1 MKRLR
6 VLVVDDSAGI
16 RKVLSDAISHAP
28 DLELCGTAPNG
39 QVALERLDAAAPDV
53 ITLDIEMPVLDGIST
68 LRALRVLRPRLPVLM
83 FSSHTV
89 RGALATLDALAAGAS
104 DFVAKPV
111 VSGPAEAAA
120 FVEHEVLP
128 RLRALGGRAAE
139 LHGASSAPA
148 RPAAPAAAGGHAG
161 PAPRPAGAP
170 HHGSSLP
177 PLQAV
182 VVAVSTGGP
191 QALAAFLPALPR
203 DLPVPVLVV
212 QHMPPLFT
220 RILAERLS
228 GLGPNPVVE
237 GATGLTAIPG
247 RVVLAPGGAFHMV
260 VKPGPAGTPPLL
272 ELDGGPPENSC
283 RPAADPLFR
292 SAAEVWGKGLLG
304 VVLTGMGRD
313 GCVGAARIRERGG
326 AVLAQDRQSS
336 VVWGMPGAVVEAG
349 LADAELTLAQLAA
362 EISRRTASLAARPQ
376 PVARVVRS

>member
-1 MKRLR
+1 VKRLR
-6 VLVVDDSAGI
+6 VLVVDDSASI

-39 QVALERLDAAAPDV
+39 QVALERLKTAAPDV
-53 ITLDIEMPVLDGIST
+53 ITLDIEMPVMDGIST

-104 DFVAKPV
+104 DFVAKPA
-111 VSGPAEAAA
+111 VSGPAEATA
-120 FVEHEVLP
+120 FVDLEVLP

-139 LHGASSAPA
+139 PL
-148 RPAAPAAAGGHAG
+148 PAAQA
-161 PAPRPAGAP
+161 RPAGAP
-170 HHGSSLP
+170 ASAAAPLRSLDRAGRP

-191 QALAAFLPALPR
+191 QALASFLPALPR
-203 DLPVPVLVV
+203 SLPVPVLVV

-237 GATGLTAIPG
+237 GTDGLTAAPG
-247 RVVLAPGGAFHMV
+247 RVVLAPGGTHHMV
-260 VKPGPAGTPPLL
+260 VRPGALGSPPLL
-272 ELDGGPPENSC
+272 RLDDGPPENSC

-292 SAAEVWGKGLLG
+292 SAAEIWGKGLLG

-313 GCVGAARIRERGG
+313 GCIGAARILERGG
-326 AVLAQDRQSS
+326 TVLAQDRTSS

-349 LADAELTLAQLAA
+349 MAEAELTIAELAA
-362 EISRRTASLAARPQ
+362 VIGRRMMSPLAHLQPAART
-376 PVARVVRS
+376 VRT